1 MKLRQKAQ
9 TQNIPHIIETTQA
22 KTACYFLLVGWNGR
36 AQMEWAWKLQ
46 VRIREARAQ
55 AKSLFRVS
63 GRHRYFTRKTRR
75 KKKEKGLVNTDL
87 NHRRTWI
94 NYSRHLDIAT
104 HLHLTGHNFTPLP
117 PPSPPPLSWPLPYW
131 LWKGKA
137 AGWGIQPLWPL
148 SSTGFLYLELVSVS
162 EAKLLPFYY
171 VRGLEC
177 RRVNQQRW
185 FPGPNGSSLRQ
196 LQSVH
201 HPS

>member
-1 MKLRQKAQ
+1 MGEWDCLYVWGLTPTEKNSLEECGKLRQKAQ
-9 TQNIPHIIETTQA
+9 TQNISHIIETTQA
-22 KTACYFLLVGWNGR
+22 KTACYFLLVGRNGR

-63 GRHRYFTRKTRR
+63 GRHRYFTRKSRR

-87 NHRRTWI
+87 NHWRTWI
-94 NYSRHLDIAT
+94 
-104 HLHLTGHNFTPLP
+104 
-117 PPSPPPLSWPLPYW
+117 
-131 LWKGKA
+131 K
-137 AGWGIQPLWPL
+137 LWPL

-162 EAKLLPFYY
+162 QAKLFPFYY

-177 RRVNQQRW
+177 RRVDQQRW
-185 FPGPNGSSLRQ
+185 FPGPNGSSLLQ

-201 HPS
+201 HLPKISTVCASKDVS